1 MSSWKAKRN
10 WGAGLEAVRLP
21 IGIETA
27 DDLIRDRYQTLGV
40 QE

>member
-1 MSSWKAKRN
+1 VCSWKAKRN

-27 DDLIRDRYQTLGV
+27 DDRTRDLDQAFGV